1 MIKKAISIEDFK
13 EFLDTQYEVGALVEL
28 LYAKEIERVYISTN
42 LKFRR
47 YSNITKEQF
56 EEMIK
61 KYPIQRRKNGKSTI
75 IVELKEK
82 ELEK

>member
-13 EFLDTQYEVGALVEL
+13 EFLDTQYEVGVLVEL

-47 YSNITKEQF
+47 YSNVTKEQF

-61 KYPIQRRKNGKSTI
+61 DYPIKRRKNGKSTI

-82 ELEK
+82 ELE

>member
-1 MIKKAISIEDFK
+1 MIKKEAVSIEYFK

-28 LYAKEIERVYISTN
+28 LYLKEMERVYISTN
-42 LKFRR
+42 LKSRC

-61 KYPIQRRKNGKSTI
+61 KYPIERRNNHKLII
-75 IVELKEK
+75 IVEFKEK
-82 ELEK
+82 ELE